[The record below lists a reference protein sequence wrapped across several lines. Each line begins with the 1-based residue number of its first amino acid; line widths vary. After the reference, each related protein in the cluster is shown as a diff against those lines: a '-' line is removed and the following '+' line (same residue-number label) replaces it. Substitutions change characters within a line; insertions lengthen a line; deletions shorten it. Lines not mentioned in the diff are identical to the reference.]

1 MKVTKSES
9 IAALAQALAKAQAQ
23 VMQAHRDAQNPH
35 YRSTYA
41 TIEAVLDAIREPLA
55 QHGIAFCQFPGTH
68 WVEGRLHLALTTI
81 LMHSSGECLEGVLE
95 IPVAKTDAQGV
106 ASATTYARRIALQA
120 ILGVAA
126 EDDDGNGAVGKPA
139 AGIAR
144 SEAPVRVA
152 KKELLSAPLAPPP
165 APTGA
170 TPATPPPTPV
180 RRVSEERLSP
190 EELEAR
196 AGRLGFV
203 SYEGQKKAVGGL
215 WSAVKR
221 ANASKS
227 ALKLF
232 LLERYGV
239 DSTYELTNT
248 QARDS
253 SQYLDGVARGIHPA
267 LVEPGGE

>member
-81 LMHSSGECLEGVLE
+81 VMHGSGEFIEGVLE
-95 IPVAKTDAQGV
+95 IPVAKVDAQGV

-152 KKELLSAPLAPPP
+152 KKELSSAPP

-170 TPATPPPTPV
+170 TPTPPTSA
-180 RRVSEERLSP
+180 RRVPEEQLKP

-215 WSAVKR
+215 WAAVKR

-248 QARDS
+248 QVRDS